1 MSKDDH
7 IPLRTLFQKAPIVPS
22 VRKPEYLDQ
31 ALGAHGKVVFF
42 LTGNPENCETMFRKA
57 LEAGKIPFV
66 NLDLLNG
73 LARDKHAVN
82 YLQHCGA
89 AGIISTHTEILRH
102 VHSLGLYAVQRTFL
116 VDSGAME
123 MISTQL
129 KNSPVDALEVLP
141 ALVAPKMLDPV
152 RFISSEIVVMGGGL
166 ISTMKE
172 IEELLLQGLGAVSVG
187 NPQMWIS

>member
-1 MSKDDH
+1 MSNSGH
-7 IPLRTLFQKAPIVPS
+7 IPLRTLLQKAPIVPA
-22 VRKPEYLDQ
+22 VRKPEHLEL
-31 ALGAHGKVVFF
+31 ALAAHSRVVFF
-42 LTGNPENCETMFRKA
+42 LTGNPGNCETMYRKA
-57 LEAGKIPFV
+57 LDAGRIPFV

-73 LARDKHAVN
+73 FARDKYAVN

-102 VHSLGLYAVQRTFL
+102 VRSLGLYAVQRTFL

-129 KNSPVDALEVLP
+129 KNTPLDALEVLP